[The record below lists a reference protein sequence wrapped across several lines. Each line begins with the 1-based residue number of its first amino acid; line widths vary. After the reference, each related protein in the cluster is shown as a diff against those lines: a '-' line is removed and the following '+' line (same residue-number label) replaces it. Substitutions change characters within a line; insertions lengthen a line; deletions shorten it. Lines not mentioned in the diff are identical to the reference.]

1 MKQQSYG
8 FSNKQLLL
16 AAVCIVFAATLLAAA
31 LFEPKRP
38 IKEEWVPLNEAVEA
52 ALGVMEKQSTEAEQM
67 SIVEDRAAEQNSV
80 QEKEAAADAGKVDAK
95 EAEQHALGGKLD
107 INRATAAELDSLKG
121 IGPSKAQAIIEDREK
136 NGRFTTIDDLLRVKG
151 IGEKLLS
158 GIQEN
163 IVARP

>member
-1 MKQQSYG
+1 MKHQSYG

-16 AAVCIVFAATLLAAA
+16 AAVCIVVAATLLAAA

-38 IKEEWVPLNEAVEA
+38 IEEEWVPLNEAVEA
-52 ALGVMEKQSTEAEQM
+52 ALGEMEKRDIEAEKM
-67 SIVEDRAAEQNSV
+67 NTVEGKAAEQNSV
-80 QEKEAAADAGKVDAK
+80 QEAAAVDAGKVDAK
-95 EAEQHALGGKLD
+95 EEEQHASDAKLD
-107 INRATAAELDSLKG
+107 INRATAAELDALKG

-136 NGRFTTIDDLLRVKG
+136 NGRFTTIDDLLRVNG

-158 GIQEN
+158 GIQES

>member
-16 AAVCIVFAATLLAAA
+16 AAVCIVVASTLLAAA
-31 LFEPKRP
+31 LFESKRP

-52 ALGVMEKQSTEAEQM
+52 ALGEMEKRDIEAGKM
-67 SIVEDRAAEQNSV
+67 NTVESRAAEQNSV
-80 QEKEAAADAGKVDAK
+80 QEEAAADAGKVDAK
-95 EAEQHALGGKLD
+95 EEEQHASDGKLD
-107 INRATAAELDSLKG
+107 INRATAAELDTLKG

-136 NGRFTTIDDLLRVKG
+136 NGRFTTIDDLLRVNG

-158 GIQEN
+158 GIQES

>member
-1 MKQQSYG
+1 MKHQSYG

-16 AAVCIVFAATLLAAA
+16 AAVCIVVAATLLAAA

-52 ALGVMEKQSTEAEQM
+52 ALSEMEKRDIDEGKMNT
-67 SIVEDRAAEQNSV
+67 VEGSPAEQNSV
-80 QEKEAAADAGKVDAK
+80 QEAAAVDAGKVDAK
-95 EAEQHALGGKLD
+95 EEEQHTSDAKLD
-107 INRATAAELDSLKG
+107 INRATAAELDTLKG

-136 NGRFTTIDDLLRVKG
+136 NGRFTTIDDLLRVNG

-158 GIQEN
+158 GIQES